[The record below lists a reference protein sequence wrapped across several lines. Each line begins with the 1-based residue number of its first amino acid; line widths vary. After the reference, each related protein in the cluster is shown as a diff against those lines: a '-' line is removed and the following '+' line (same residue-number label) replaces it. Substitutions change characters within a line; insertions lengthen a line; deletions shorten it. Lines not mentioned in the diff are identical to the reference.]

1 MSLDLLRS
9 LVWTDYRLAVLFCVL
24 CPLALMVWAIRKNAK
39 PITHL
44 LIIYWRVS
52 SLLAISVYLL
62 LDQNRVGFMVGFAA
76 LILIPLSLWFWVDI
90 NEEIEDRRG
99 LLKIAVDTWRWAT
112 TIYCAVAA
120 LGQISYLKCASSA
133 AILATPECQV
143 WLEPA
148 KVYGNFFHAGT
159 RTGRLGF
166 TAIAALVLY
175 SLYFGYFIIFRFT
188 KQGRMATKF

>member
-1 MSLDLLRS
+1 
-9 LVWTDYRLAVLFCVL
+9 
-24 CPLALMVWAIRKNAK
+24 MVWAIVKKAK

-44 LIIYWRVS
+44 MIIYWRVS

-62 LDQNRVGFMVGFAA
+62 LDQNRIGFMVGFAA

-99 LLKIAVDTWRWAT
+99 LLKLAVNTWRWGT
-112 TIYCAVAA
+112 TLYCAIAA
-120 LGQISYLKCASSA
+120 LGQLSYLKCAGSSA
-133 AILATPECQV
+133 ALATPECQV

-148 KVYGNFFHAGT
+148 KTYGQFFHAGT

-166 TAIAALVLY
+166 VAIAALVFY
-175 SLYFGYFIIFRFT
+175 GLYFIYFVVFRMAR
-188 KQGRMATKF
+188 QGRTAAKF